1 MNLFLNV
8 TLLYPAMLL
17 FVTPDISLA
26 PEFPI
31 EFTSVR
37 YNLDLNGGDCL
48 DSHSTGNLMIYVH
61 WIVDRVNQSLFD
73 YLDLHSKAYVNYTE
87 VCKVFQKFCMLNY

>member
-1 MNLFLNV
+1 
-8 TLLYPAMLL
+8 MLL